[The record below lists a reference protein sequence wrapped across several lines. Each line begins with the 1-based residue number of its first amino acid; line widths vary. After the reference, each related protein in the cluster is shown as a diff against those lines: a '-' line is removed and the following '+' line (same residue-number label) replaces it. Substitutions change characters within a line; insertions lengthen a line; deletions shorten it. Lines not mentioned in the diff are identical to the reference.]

1 MTRPILTAALGLG
14 LFATPTLAQDLP
26 IAVQMYTLRDF
37 GTLEEQLAAVQAAGV
52 KAVETVGTQ
61 KVSAEELNALL
72 EKYDIEVISTHA
84 QLADLRDDLAGVI
97 AFNKAVGNDVI
108 TVPNLREEVRPT
120 DAEGW
125 KTLGEEFKAMSDTL
139 KAEDMSLV
147 YHNHDYEMQMFDG
160 RTALEIMLEAA
171 GPDVR
176 SELDAAW
183 VARTG
188 IDPAE
193 YIEKLDGRLFAI
205 HAKDNAP
212 EGTAVEQRG
221 FAAVGEGVLNWD
233 TLLPAA
239 TKAGAEWFIIEHDM
253 PADAAAVITT
263 GADYLRANLPAAK

>member
-1 MTRPILTAALGLG
+1 MTYKLLAAALALG
-14 LFATPTLAQDLP
+14 VTPAFAEDLP
-26 IAVQMYTLRDF
+26 IAVQMYTLRDH
-37 GTLEEQLAAVQAAGV
+37 GTLEQQLAAVQAAGV

-61 KVSAEELNALL
+61 GVTADELNALL

-84 QLADLRDDLAGVI
+84 QLADLRGDLAGVI
-97 AFNKAVGNDVI
+97 AFNKAVGNDII

-147 YHNHDYEMQMFDG
+147 YHNHAYEMDMFDG

-193 YIEKLDGRLFAI
+193 FIAEHLEGRLFAI

-212 EGTAVEQRG
+212 EGTAEDQRG
-221 FAAVGEGVLNWD
+221 FAAVGEGTMNWD

-239 TKAGAEWFIIEHDM
+239 TKAGAEWYIIEHDM
-253 PADAAAVITT
+253 PLDAAVVVKT
-263 GADYLRANLPAAK
+263 GADYLRAHLK